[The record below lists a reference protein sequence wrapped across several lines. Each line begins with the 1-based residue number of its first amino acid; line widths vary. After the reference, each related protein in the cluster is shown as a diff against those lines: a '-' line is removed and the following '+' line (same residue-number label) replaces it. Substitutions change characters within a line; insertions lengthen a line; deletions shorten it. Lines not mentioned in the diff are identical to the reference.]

1 MERFEVNQ
9 IINIKKNAEEY
20 IVSNILLKIF
30 FYIFS
35 FTEIILNVLTD
46 NLISIINI
54 MLKLNFTILQVLILY
69 LLLKNK
75 YRINKEFVLFLG
87 LSYFTLLKIN
97 ESYFYM
103 IFFIYLG
110 YILIKLNLKI
120 KIIKNFLTFLFLTF
134 LLKWIIEKKMWILS
148 NYYFIFEKKFNLLI
162 FAIILIMYLFLK
174 ISKFNKL
181 NIKIYLFIVCG
192 VLFEI
197 LFKDNM
203 SLSNIYEIC
212 IESFIIYSVL
222 VNINL
227 FDFFIKTCCRYS
239 VLNKN

>member
-103 IFFIYLG
+103 IFFYLSRIYF
-110 YILIKLNLKI
+110 NKI
-120 KIIKNFLTFLFLTF
+120 KFKN
-134 LLKWIIEKKMWILS
+134 KNYKKFFNI
-148 NYYFIFEKKFNLLI
+148 FIF
-162 FAIILIMYLFLK
+162 
-174 ISKFNKL
+174 
-181 NIKIYLFIVCG
+181 NI
-192 VLFEI
+192 
-197 LFKDNM
+197 
-203 SLSNIYEIC
+203 
-212 IESFIIYSVL
+212 
-222 VNINL
+222 
-227 FDFFIKTCCRYS
+227 FIKMDYREKD
-239 VLNKN
+239 VDIK